1 MKARLA
7 RHYGTLC
14 AFFLLAACAAPP
26 GANPTATTQ
35 PTGSDRSSAVNAT
48 AIPALADLNSSR
60 RNDSAVQPQV
70 KSDDTQAQSGKDA
83 HDTTP
88 LAGEPL
94 AATTP
99 DIANFRQEGR
109 ASWYGGRFHGR
120 RTANG
125 ERYDQTA
132 LTAAH
137 RTLPLSAYVKVTN
150 LVNHKSI
157 VVRINDRGPY
167 RGKRIIDLSLAAAKA
182 LDLQRSGVAKVEL
195 QGLSRQ
201 QASVALAEQ
210 VAMTR

>member
-7 RHYGTLC
+7 RHYGTLF
-14 AFFLLAACAAPP
+14 AFFLLTACATPP
-26 GANPTATTQ
+26 GANLTTTQ
-35 PTGSDRSSAVNAT
+35 PAVSSAT
-48 AIPALADLNSSR
+48 TPAHADLNW
-60 RNDSAVQPQV
+60 SARDASAIQSQAKPN
-70 KSDDTQAQSGKDA
+70 DTQASETGA
-83 HDTTP
+83 HDATP

-94 AATTP
+94 ANTP
-99 DIANFRQEGR
+99 NIADFRQEGR

-137 RTLPLSAYVKVTN
+137 RTLPLSSYVKVTN

-157 VVRINDRGPY
+157 VVRINDRGPF

-182 LDLQRSGVAKVEL
+182 LDLQHSGVGKVEL
-195 QGLSRQ
+195 QGLSRE
-201 QASVALAEQ
+201 QASVALADQ